1 MNDHWTKHAIVVR
14 KRTIEEIRDLTLLVI
29 GKEFKNVAFYSFALI
44 LPIFLVDVLLF
55 LAYWGYSSDHFAP
68 VEPDEPENLCLFLFL
83 AYVLIRQQ
91 AAFAGSATT
100 QFLGF
105 WLFRGGEKIEK
116 REVFSAWIRRFPQL
130 LYFLV
135 LTRPLRLRSYYA
147 ETILLELTPFFRSKN
162 KISTVRRVVAMS
174 RGEIFGETL
183 STRFYW
189 LSGVVSGYFI
199 LDAAGSAV
207 VSETKIWFP
216 ALNLLIFPFFVF
228 SAQIFLNVFN
238 FLRYVNFRVVREGW
252 DVDLAFKAERAK
264 LNPDSEFWKTE
275 SGERIERGALR
286 TLSFD
291 REFFDVAPRPS
302 ANSAKTPSTAEISP
316 TVAQPSETEASR

>member
-1 MNDHWTKHAIVVR
+1 MSDHWTKHAIVVR

-44 LPIFLVDVLLF
+44 LPIFFVDVLLF
-55 LAYWGYSSDHFAP
+55 LAFWGLSANHFAP
-68 VEPDEPENLCLFLFL
+68 IEPDEPENLAFFLFF

-130 LYFLV
+130 LHFLV

-147 ETILLELTPFFRSKN
+147 ETILLEQTPFFKAKN
-162 KISTVRRVVAMS
+162 RISTGKRVAAIN

-183 STRFYW
+183 TTRFYW
-189 LSGVVSGYFI
+189 FSGVVSGYFI
-199 LDAAGSAV
+199 LNSAGAAV

-216 ALNLLIFPFFVF
+216 ALNLLVFPFFVF

-238 FLRYVNFRVVREGW
+238 FLRYVNFRVEREGW

-264 LNPDSEFWKTE
+264 LSPDADFWKTE
-275 SGERIERGALR
+275 TGEQIDRRALR

-291 REFFDVAPRPS
+291 REFFDAAPRPS
-302 ANSAKTPSTAEISP
+302 ANPANSAETPPTA
-316 TVAQPSETEASR
+316 AQPSETEASR